1 MTELILLPQ
10 PSIGIRNDDQMPYK
24 YSLNLNAIPHHYF
37 LLLFQCLKHPYFKV
51 SQDPMGVSSSNV
63 SAIDN
68 FAPVGSPQSAESKQ
82 IFTDDWQNDGVIFFV
97 AIFAYKNLVF
107 SLE

>member
-10 PSIGIRNDDQMPYK
+10 PSIGTRNDDQMLYK

-82 IFTDDWQNDGVIFFV
+82 IFTDDWQNDGVISSSRFLPLKILSF
-97 AIFAYKNLVF
+97 L
-107 SLE
+107 